1 MYKLLLVCVA
11 VVMVGMLM
19 FLFLHQRRYVHFNEF
34 NEPHTEWTRIFP
46 TPPPPTPY
54 MPTNTNEA
62 VEPKEY
68 YNEVY
73 EEVIEVV
80 TLPILFPNMP
90 YSANPQTL
98 ELLLN
103 GERRTLPVLY
113 VYGYNYISLEKM
125 FYLLGVYYLDIDME
139 MDKHDFES
147 GYYNEGNDYFRI
159 CEISQLL
166 DIRLNWI
173 ESRQTLIMDTSLVL
187 NTDEPIFTS
196 EPLPEEIIQL
206 IMGSSFH
213 DNTPFPTSHLAY
225 LTITHANFY
234 GQSQI
239 GHLIIAASI
248 ADEVLDIFREIYEAR
263 FPIERMRLIDFYDAS
278 DYYSMADNNSVGFNF
293 RYIAGTRTI
302 SRHGLG
308 MAIDINPIQNPYQ
321 RGDTIWPIA
330 GTPYLDR
337 TNVRPGMIIH
347 GDVVHQAFV
356 SRGWIWGGSWRSPL
370 DFHHFERH

>member
-1 MYKLLLVCVA
+1 MYKLLLICVA
-11 VVMVGMLM
+11 AAVAMVGMLM
-19 FLFLHQRRYVHFNEF
+19 LLLQRQEHFENFEAVH
-34 NEPHTEWTRIFP
+34 IQQISILP
-46 TPPPPTPY
+46 TPPPSIPY
-54 MPTNTNEA
+54 MPIE
-62 VEPKEY
+62 EPEEY
-68 YNEVY
+68 YNEAY
-73 EEVIEVV
+73 EEVIEIV
-80 TLPILFPNMP
+80 TLPPQFPSMP
-90 YSANPQTL
+90 YSAIPHTL
-98 ELLLN
+98 DLLFN
-103 GERRTLPVLY
+103 GYRITLPVQY
-113 VYGYNYISLEKM
+113 IYGYNYVNLEKM
-125 FYLLGVYYLDIDME
+125 FHLSGIFS

-166 DIRLNWI
+166 GIRLNWI
-173 ESRQTLIMDTSLVL
+173 ESRQTLIMDTSLVI
-187 NTDEPIFTS
+187 NTGEPIFIS

-213 DNTPFPTSHLAY
+213 DNAPFTTSHLAY

-239 GHLIIAASI
+239 GHLIVAASI
-248 ADEVLDIFREIYEAR
+248 ADEVLDIFRDIYEAR
-263 FPIERMRLIDFYDAS
+263 FPIERMRLIDFYEAT

-302 SRHGLG
+302 SRHGWG

-321 RGDTIWPIA
+321 RGDTIWPVA
-330 GTPYLDR
+330 GIPYLDR

>member
-1 MYKLLLVCVA
+1 MD
-11 VVMVGMLM
+11 
-19 FLFLHQRRYVHFNEF
+19 
-34 NEPHTEWTRIFP
+34 
-46 TPPPPTPY
+46 
-54 MPTNTNEA
+54 
-62 VEPKEY
+62 
-68 YNEVY
+68 
-73 EEVIEVV
+73 
-80 TLPILFPNMP
+80 
-90 YSANPQTL
+90 SS
-98 ELLLN
+98 LLLN
-103 GERRTLPVLY
+103 TG
-113 VYGYNYISLEKM
+113 
-125 FYLLGVYYLDIDME
+125 
-139 MDKHDFES
+139 
-147 GYYNEGNDYFRI
+147 
-159 CEISQLL
+159 
-166 DIRLNWI
+166 
-173 ESRQTLIMDTSLVL
+173 
-187 NTDEPIFTS
+187 EPIFTS

-225 LTITHANFY
+225 LTITHVNFY

-248 ADEVLDIFREIYEAR
+248 ADEVLDIFKEIYEAR
-263 FPIERMRLIDFYDAS
+263 FPIERMRLIDFYDAT

-321 RGDTIWPIA
+321 RGDTVWPVA
-330 GTPYLDR
+330 GIPYLDR

-347 GDVVHQAFV
+347 GDVVHQAFI